1 MANDIK
7 NLIDSIISDTDN
19 SYPKASEA
27 RDGEATVKFD
37 KGEFRE
43 KLSMKVLKD
52 LICAMMHDETK
63 DLDGMIDASI
73 MRHIRDNYQGSCYG
87 YLVGSRNTL
96 NSPVL
101 NDIIQEIDDK
111 TEEVAETVCR
121 TKNGC
126 VAESVDVQVVLKNVE
141 NYDELREKLK
151 DEVSKKVVED
161 VSKVITT
168 SNDAPVFDDIDE
180 KIEVT
185 DKEKTEGENTSSSSQ
200 MPMEDTT
207 TESVI
212 LRVCGAIVTE
222 SAMAGNQMTT
232 EQGINQAIVEYCI
245 TEMDKLFKQIPR
257 ISMYDR
263 YPL

>member
-7 NLIDSIISDTDN
+7 NLIDSIIDDTNN

-27 RDGEATVKFD
+27 RDGEAIVKFD

-43 KLSMKVLKD
+43 KLSMQVLKD

-121 TKNGC
+121 TKDKC
-126 VAESVDVQVVLKNVE
+126 VAEGVDVQVVLKNVE

-151 DEVSKKVVED
+151 EEVSKKVVED

-180 KIEVT
+180 KIEVKDT
-185 DKEKTEGENTSSSSQ
+185 NEKTNDVDNSEP
-200 MPMEDTT
+200 MPLDDPTN
-207 TESVI
+207 ESVI

-222 SAMAGNQMTT
+222 SAMAGNRIST

-245 TEMDKLFKQIPR
+245 TEMDKLFKQIPK
-257 ISMYDR
+257 IGMYDR